1 MQQRVNSGR
10 PYLNKY
16 NIMLCTLDEGVT
28 YLFINIAEL
37 ACWIYKRPGKKE
49 LNAVST
55 RIYKVKIKKEQNRN
69 IRCCIV
75 IDSVKYEVNFV
86 RV

>member
-1 MQQRVNSGR
+1 MQPQANTVR

-16 NIMLCTLDEGVT
+16 NIMLCTLDESVT
-28 YLFINIAEL
+28 YLFINILEL
-37 ACWIYKRPGKKE
+37 ACWIYKQPGRKE
-49 LNAVST
+49 INAVST

-69 IRCCIV
+69 NRCCIV